1 MIDTAVFL
9 SLFVDYVVAIRE
21 TSMTLDN
28 ILTNGILALAS
39 AVGLCIAMNN
49 LAKTTLQQ
57 FVSHIHIR
65 HWTNYVL

>member
-1 MIDTAVFL
+1 MINVVVFL
-9 SLFVDYVVAIRE
+9 SLFVDYVIAIRE

-57 FVSHIHIR
+57 FVSYTR
-65 HWTNYVL
+65 LMVG